1 VQFFDFVNNLCWV
14 PVFAIQKTK
23 RTSWFHVFKKIQ
35 RHRGRIFMKKSGKEP
50 AALVGYMTPQV
61 L

>member
-23 RTSWFHVFKKIQ
+23 RTSWFHVFKKLQ
-35 RHRGRIFMKKSGKEP
+35 RHGQFSFKKSGKEP